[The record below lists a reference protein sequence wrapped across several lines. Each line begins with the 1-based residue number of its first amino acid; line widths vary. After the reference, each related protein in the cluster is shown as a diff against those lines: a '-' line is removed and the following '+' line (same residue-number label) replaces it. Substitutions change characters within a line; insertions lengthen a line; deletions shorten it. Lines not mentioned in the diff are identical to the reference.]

1 MSKLPNEERIAAL
14 LGALGRDVSE
24 TVLADLPEDSS
35 GRLRR
40 LLDRFEEAP
49 LDEAEFEDVLEE
61 FTRFF
66 RFAVHEDQSG
76 DEAAG
81 PRGSREKKKAAQ
93 EEPPEPPP
101 ALEPPPFTPTE
112 DAFADLERLQPFQI
126 VGALKQES
134 PRTIALV
141 LNCLSP
147 WKAGKALQEL
157 PDVIRGQV
165 FMILRDPPQAPTSLL
180 QRIVRT
186 TVDKGSQLAEEA
198 VADPQ
203 EERNRRLSALLR
215 VMGQPERVQMLR
227 MLEEQDEQA
236 VIQIKRLLYVF
247 EDLPRISDRSI
258 QRILSETD
266 STTLATALKD
276 ADGGELQKVMQNLSR
291 RARATLSEELEF
303 LAQVKPEAQRQAR
316 QEICDVMARL
326 DQTGDLEMA

>member
-24 TVLADLPEDSS
+24 TVLADLPEDYS

-40 LLDRFEEAP
+40 LLDRFEESP
-49 LDEAEFEDVLEE
+49 LDEADFEDVLEE

-66 RFAVHEDQSG
+66 RFAVTEAQAD
-76 DEAAG
+76 DEETGGRGRRRKQTAA
-81 PRGSREKKKAAQ
+81 P

-101 ALEPPPFTPTE
+101 TQEPPPFSATD

-126 VGALKQES
+126 AGALNGES

-147 WKAGKALQEL
+147 WRAGKALQEL
-157 PDVIRGQV
+157 PDTVRGKV
-165 FMILRDPPQAPTSLL
+165 FMILRDSPQAPTSLL

-186 TVDKGSQLAEEA
+186 TVDKGSQLAMESI
-198 VADPQ
+198 ADPQ
-203 EERNRRLSALLR
+203 EERNRRLAAVLR
-215 VMGQPERVQMLR
+215 VMAQPERVQMLR
-227 MLEEQDEQA
+227 MLEEQDEE
-236 VIQIKRLLYVF
+236 VVTEIKKLLYTF
-247 EDLPRISDRSI
+247 EDLPRISDRTI
-258 QRILSETD
+258 QRILAETD

-276 ADGGELQKVMQNLSR
+276 ADGGELEKVMQNLSR

-303 LAQVKPEAQRQAR
+303 LSQVKPEARQQAR
-316 QEICDVMARL
+316 QAICDVMARL